1 MLLTMLLAA
10 AQPDTDTDTDT
21 DTAPAAAAA
30 AAAAAADSRML
41 DLTEGEGGQHC
52 LPDGQLC
59 LELSGNPDAGAVPAN
74 LILSFDSPEKI
85 SLPLPVFSGNPKVL
99 RLWPHLVQVRGSA
112 GAYGGKGFLVGVVSE
127 QRATYSGYS
136 DAARL
141 HLLRLVEVP
150 HAIGIIGEVL
160 DVVWNSSQM
169 IRVCFSEQDAK
180 DRLDACYDE
189 YAFKAVLKPG
199 ADDGGELPSLTYR
212 SFATAYPQP
221 SRRREDN
228 SWLTLK
234 IGDLARWKDADC
246 SYERALRHN
255 PATGR
260 YEMDRPAPDCSVY
273 TTP

>member
-10 AQPDTDTDTDT
+10 AQPAA
-21 DTAPAAAAA
+21 DTAPAAA
-30 AAAAAADSRML
+30 DPHIV
-41 DLTEGEGGQHC
+41 DLTAGEGGQHC

-59 LELSGNPDAGAVPAN
+59 LKLSGNPGAGAVPTN
-74 LILSFDSPEKI
+74 LILAFDNPEKI

-99 RLWPHLVQVRGSA
+99 RLWPHVVKVRGGD
-112 GAYGGKGFLVGVVSE
+112 GANGGKGFLVGVVSE

-160 DVVWNSSQM
+160 DVVWNSSLM
-169 IRVCFSEQDAK
+169 IRACFSEQDAK
-180 DRLDACYDE
+180 DRLDACHDE
-189 YAFKAVLKPG
+189 YEFKAVLKPG
-199 ADDGGELPSLTYR
+199 PDDGGELPSLTYR
-212 SFATAYPQP
+212 SFATAYPQT
-221 SRRREDN
+221 SRRTEDN
-228 SWLTLK
+228 SGQKLK
-234 IGDLARWKDADC
+234 LSDLAHWKDAEC
-246 SYERALRHN
+246 SYQRVLRHN